1 MATFGS
7 RIQTPKYTGEKCLT
21 VCRACACPNPY
32 QKTMIIVRVVFF
44 INDFE
49 IQQYDVGYCLFVTL
63 LTLTWLLCSLPDAAA

>member
-1 MATFGS
+1 MLKSLQGMRMS
-7 RIQTPKYTGEKCLT
+7 QPLS
-21 VCRACACPNPY
+21 
-32 QKTMIIVRVVFF
+32 KTMIIVRVVFF